1 MMIPLPLADLSFLRS
16 PLPANPALA
25 LFWVPSLAQAETTEA
40 PAGNR
45 FTQELSLQLGS
56 FLPSLLWAIVL
67 LLVGWVVA
75 TLVAYGVK
83 SLLNRTRIDDRIAN
97 ALLGNDPNQDVPVE
111 NWVSTAVYWLILLF
125 AIIAFL
131 NALNLGVV
139 SQPLNNF
146 LQQIFAYLPRIGGAL
161 LLLAIAWA
169 IATLVKLIVTRG
181 LARFNLDDRL
191 AAQTGQA
198 PGQPSPIAVNDTI
211 GNALYW
217 FIFLLFLPLVLDA
230 LGLQGLL
237 APVEDLINRFLLAIP
252 NIITAAIIL
261 LLGWIIAR
269 VVRGVVTNLLAAI
282 GTDRVGTRIGLKPS
296 AQQGVSLS
304 NLIGTIAYV
313 LILIPAAIAA
323 LNELDITAISAPAV
337 RMLEQVLL
345 AIPQILT
352 AGVVLVLFYL
362 LGRFVAD
369 LVSDVLSSLGFNNL
383 WGVLG
388 IPELR
393 VPGGATA
400 RPALDEEGLPTTTV
414 QTPGQSPSEVVGV
427 IVLVGIVLFGAV
439 TATEILGFDQL
450 TAIVQAILAI
460 SARVLSGVVVFAI
473 GLYLA
478 NLAFRLIYSVNS
490 PQSNTLA
497 QAARIAIIA
506 LVGAMA
512 LQQMGVA
519 TSIVNLAFGLLLG
532 AVAVA
537 FAIAFGL
544 GGRDVAGEQL
554 REWLSAFRR
563 RT

>member
-1 MMIPLPLADLSFLRS
+1 MMVSIPLAELYLQGASVWFGPT
-16 PLPANPALA
+16 
-25 LFWVPSLAQAETTEA
+25 LAQAPETTS
-40 PAGNR
+40 AGPLS
-45 FTQELSLQLGS
+45 QELRFQIGS

-67 LLVGWVVA
+67 LLAGWLLA
-75 TLVAYGVK
+75 TLVAFAVK
-83 SLLNRTRIDDRIAN
+83 SLLKRTSLDDRLAN
-97 ALLGNDPNQDVPVE
+97 SVLGRQQNQPVAVE
-111 NWVSTAVYWLILLF
+111 NWISTAVYWVILLF

-131 NALNLGVV
+131 NALNLEVV

-161 LLLAIAWA
+161 LLLGLAWV
-169 IATLVKLIVTRG
+169 IATVVKLLVTRG
-181 LARFNLDDRL
+181 LAWFNLDDQL
-191 AAQTGQA
+191 AAQTGTQ
-198 PGQPSPIAVNDTI
+198 PGQASPIAVSETI
-211 GNALYW
+211 ASALYW
-217 FIFLLFLPLVLDA
+217 FIFLLFIPLVLDA

-237 APVEDLINRFLLAIP
+237 TPVEELINRFLLAIP
-252 NIITAAIIL
+252 NLITAGLIL
-261 LLGWIIAR
+261 VLGWLLAR
-269 VVRGVVTNLLAAI
+269 IVRGVVSNLLASLGADRL
-282 GTDRVGTRIGLKPS
+282 GSRVGLKATVP
-296 AQQGVSLS
+296 QGITLS
-304 NLIGTIAYV
+304 SLIGTLCYV
-313 LILIPAAIAA
+313 LILIPVAIAA
-323 LNELDITAISAPAV
+323 LNELDIDAISAPAIS
-337 RMLEQVLL
+337 MLEQVLL

-352 AGVVLVLFYL
+352 AGVVLVLFYFV
-362 LGRFVAD
+362 GRFIAE
-369 LVSDVLSSLGFNNL
+369 LVTSVLASLGFNSL
-383 WGVLG
+383 WNALG
-388 IPELR
+388 IPDLR
-393 VPGGATA
+393 VPSAAEA
-400 RPALDEEGLPTTTV
+400 RPTLDEEGLPTTTI
-414 QTPGQSPSEVVGV
+414 QTPGQTPAE
-427 IVLVGIVLFGAV
+427 LVGIIALVGVVLFGVV

-490 PQSNTLA
+490 SQSNTLA

-554 REWLSAFRR
+554 REWLGAFRGR
-563 RT
+563 R